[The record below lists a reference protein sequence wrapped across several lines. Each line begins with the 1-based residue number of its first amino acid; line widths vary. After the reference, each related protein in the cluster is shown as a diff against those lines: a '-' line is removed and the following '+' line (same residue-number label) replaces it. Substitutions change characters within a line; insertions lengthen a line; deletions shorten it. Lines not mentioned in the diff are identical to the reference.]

1 MASDHRGRPL
11 HAGKRTNQDTP
22 NAVSEWTADNNSG
35 PAYLTNVQRPVI
47 TEDVAMERGDAVGG
61 SMRGFVGQSPD
72 GRWHA
77 SLNRPNPYNPYDDAS
92 WAEATLQAQH
102 EDMNRPDFH
111 SFSTEKRAKIA
122 VEAMVNRRN
131 EGRDYKTG
139 RGPNFPKGTGRGKPY

>member
-22 NAVSEWTADNNSG
+22 NAVSEWTADDTG
-35 PAYLTNVQRPVI
+35 PGYLTNVQRPVI

-61 SMRGFVGQSPD
+61 PMRGFVGQSSS
-72 GRWHA
+72 GKWLA
-77 SLNRPNPYNPYDDAS
+77 SLNRSNPYNPGGDAS
-92 WAEATLQAQH
+92 LAEVTLHNLH
-102 EDMNRPDFH
+102 EDMDRPDFH
-111 SFSTEKRAKIA
+111 SFRTEKRAKIA

>member
-1 MASDHRGRPL
+1 MATDHRGRPL

-22 NAVSEWTADNNSG
+22 NAVIEWTADSTG

-61 SMRGFVGQSPD
+61 PMSGYVGQSPD

-77 SLNRPNPYNPYDDAS
+77 SLNRPNPYGDEG

-102 EDMNRPDFH
+102 EEMNQPDFY